1 MFGMDEL
8 RIYVFVG
15 MSILVCFRHMCA
27 FVCMLSIR
35 MRVLVMGV
43 CQYVCMCV
51 LLCVCMYVSMNVRH
65 VRIWVSISVRYVLV

>member
-43 CQYVCMCV
+43 CQYVC
-51 LLCVCMYVSMNVRH
+51 
-65 VRIWVSISVRYVLV
+65 